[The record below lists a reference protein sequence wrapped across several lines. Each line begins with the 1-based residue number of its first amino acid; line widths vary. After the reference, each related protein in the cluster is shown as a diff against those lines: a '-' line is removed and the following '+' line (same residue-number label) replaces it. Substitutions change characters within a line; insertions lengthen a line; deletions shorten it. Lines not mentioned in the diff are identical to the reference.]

1 MYEED
6 KMRILSMRKICSI
19 VLALVVLIGSLSG
32 CSLNT
37 KTAYGGDAVFEDW
50 NQEAPALLTLQEY
63 VESVTDEK
71 SEDFIPVEDRI
82 ATFDMDG
89 TLVAE
94 LYPTYFV
101 CYLYEW
107 RVLKDSDFQ
116 PSNEQIRLAE
126 EIRDVGLTNTYTSE
140 MIDAHRKEYAKVFE
154 GMTRQQFDD
163 YVSEV
168 LMKDADGFSG
178 MLYRDSFF
186 KPMVEVVE
194 YLQEND
200 FTVYVCSGSDRDT
213 CRVLLKNYLDIPDRQ
228 IIGTDVGY
236 DASGQNEKPGLSYQ
250 MTPEDQ
256 VIRTDRVFEKNEKM
270 NKVSHI
276 VEEIGGQ
283 PVLSFG
289 NSSGDQSM
297 HMYTITN
304 NPYRSAAFMLI
315 ADDDIRDYGD
325 PVKAQELRAKW
336 EGLGFHVISM
346 KDDFR
351 TIYGDNVKK
360 TGTFRWMD
368 EFKGKG

>member
-6 KMRILSMRKICSI
+6 KRRILGMRKRCSI
-19 VLALVVLIGSLSG
+19 VLAIVVLIGSLSG

-50 NQEAPALLTLQEY
+50 NQEAPALLALQEY

-71 SEDFIPVEDRI
+71 SKDFIPVEDRI

-116 PSNEQIRLAE
+116 PSNEEIRLAE
-126 EIRDVGLTNTYTSE
+126 EIRDAGLTNTYTSE
-140 MIDAHRKEYAKVFE
+140 MIDAHKKEYAKVFE

-228 IIGTDVGY
+228 IIGTDVEY
-236 DASGQNEKPGLSYQ
+236 DASGQNGESGLSYQ

-256 VIRTDRVFEKNEKM
+256 VIRTDRVSEKNEKM

-276 VEEIGGQ
+276 AEEIGGQ

-325 PVKAQELRAKW
+325 PVKGQELRAKW
-336 EGLGFHVISM
+336 EGFGFHVISM